1 MAPSSPTSSA
11 SGRIKSKERV
21 STYGEV
27 FTADREVN
35 AMLDLVKQE
44 TERIDSRF
52 LEPACGNGNFLAKIL
67 ERKLVVVRQRHAASR
82 PDYELYALIAAASL
96 YGIEILEDNV
106 TECRTRLSDIFRDAY
121 LALFPKADPE
131 GDYLRSIAYVFRRNI
146 LWGDALTLRTPDGRE
161 AITFSEWTAVNGSGL
176 IKRRDFELD
185 MLLKNQPMAGPNL
198 FSDLGDEAF
207 IPTPKA
213 EYPLIHYLKIHT
225 YADSNPL

>member
-1 MAPSSPTSSA
+1 MTPSTPTSSA
-11 SGRIKSKERV
+11 PRRIKSKERV

-67 ERKLVVVRQRHAASR
+67 ERKLAVVRRRHAASR

-96 YGIEILEDNV
+96 YGIELLEDNV
-106 TECRTRLSDIFRDAY
+106 AECRERLYTLFRDTY
-121 LALFPKADPE
+121 LPLFPTTDPA
-131 GDYLRSIAYVFRRNI
+131 GDYLRSIRYVFRRNI
-146 LWGDALTLRTPDGRE
+146 LWGDALTLRTPDGHE

-225 YADSNPL
+225 QDAEPL

>member
-1 MAPSSPTSSA
+1 MNPPIPTSSPDR
-11 SGRIKSKERV
+11 RIKSKERV
-21 STYGEV
+21 SAYGEV

-52 LEPACGNGNFLAKIL
+52 LEPACGNGNFLARIL
-67 ERKLVVVRQRHAASR
+67 ERKLAIVRQHYAASR

-106 TECRTRLSDIFRDAY
+106 AECRTRLFTLFRKAY
-121 LALFPKADPE
+121 LDLFPQAAPQSE
-131 GDYLRSIAYVFRRNI
+131 YLESIAYVFHRNI
-146 LWGDALTLRTPDGRE
+146 LWGDALNLRTPDGRE

-176 IKRRDFELD
+176 VKRRDFELD
-185 MLLKNQPMAGPNL
+185 MLLKNQPMTGPNL

-225 YADSNPL
+225 YADHDPL